1 MPEDKL
7 SFIPQK
13 TLEPAFYKRRGPGI
27 IIVFSFLLFFIS
39 ISAYGALFLYKN
51 NLNKEI
57 NVLTDSLERAKA
69 AFELSLINEVSQTSE
84 KINYSKKLLEQHTS
98 LVPVFDF
105 LEKNTLKDIS
115 FKSFKYSIA
124 KNENPI
130 VLLDGS
136 AKNYSILAL
145 QGDIF
150 EKDKNVKS
158 VLFSGLGLGEK
169 GMISFAVKLILD
181 PSMFIFKIEKEE

>member
-13 TLEPAFYKRRGPGI
+13 TFEPAFYKRRGPGI

-51 NLNKEI
+51 SLDKEI
-57 NVLTDSLERAKA
+57 GVLTDSLERAKA
-69 AFELSLINEVSQTSE
+69 AFELPLINEINQTSE
-84 KINYSKKLLEQHTS
+84 KIDYSKKLLEQHVS
-98 LVPVFDF
+98 LAPIFDF
-105 LEKNTLKDIS
+105 LGQNTLKDAR

-124 KNENPI
+124 KNENPT
-130 VLLDGS
+130 VSLEGL
-136 AKNYSILAL
+136 AKDYSTIAV
-145 QGDIF
+145 QEDIF
-150 EKDKNVKS
+150 EKDKNIKS

-169 GMISFAVKLILD
+169 GIINFSVKLTFD
-181 PSMFIFKIEKEE
+181 PSMLIYKIEKGE

>member
-13 TLEPAFYKRRGPGI
+13 TFEPTFYKRRGPGI

-51 NLNKEI
+51 SLNKELNI
-57 NVLTDSLERAKA
+57 LTESLERAKA
-69 AFELSLINEVSQTSE
+69 GFELSLINEVNQTSE
-84 KINYSKKLLEQHTS
+84 KINYSKKLLEQHVS
-98 LVPVFDF
+98 SVPIFDF
-105 LEKNTLKDIS
+105 LEKNTLKDVR

-124 KNENPI
+124 KNENPT
-130 VLLDGS
+130 VLLEGLS
-136 AKNYSILAL
+136 KNYSLLAL

-150 EKDKNVKS
+150 EKDKNIKS
-158 VLFSGLGLGEK
+158 VLFSRLNLGEK
-169 GMISFAVKLILD
+169 GLINFTVKLILD
-181 PSMFIFKIEKEE
+181 PSMLIYKIEKEE

>member
-13 TLEPAFYKRRGPGI
+13 TFEPAFYKRRGLGI
-27 IIVFSFLLFFIS
+27 VIVFSFLLFFIS

-51 NLNKEI
+51 SLNKET

-69 AFELSLINEVSQTSE
+69 AFELPLINEVNQTSE
-84 KINYSKKLLEQHTS
+84 KIDYSKKLLEQHVS

-105 LEKNTLKDIS
+105 LEKNTSKDVR
-115 FKSFKYSIA
+115 FKNFKYSSVQ
-124 KNENPI
+124 NENPT

-136 AKNYSILAL
+136 AKNYSTLAF

-150 EKDKNVKS
+150 EKDKNIKG
-158 VLFSGLGLGEK
+158 VLFSSLGLGEK
-169 GMISFAVKLILD
+169 GMINFAVKLIFD
-181 PSMFIFKIEKEE
+181 PSMLIYKAEKKE